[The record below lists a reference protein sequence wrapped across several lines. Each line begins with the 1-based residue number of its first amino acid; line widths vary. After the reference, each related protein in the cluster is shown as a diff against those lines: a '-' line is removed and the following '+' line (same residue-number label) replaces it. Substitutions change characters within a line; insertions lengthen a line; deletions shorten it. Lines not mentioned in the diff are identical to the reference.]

1 MDHSRDNRSAV
12 LSIATYVPE
21 NPVST
26 EGMLQAFGERV
37 SPDLADTL
45 RRLDIVN
52 RYSIVEDFP
61 AYISGNRERALNS
74 STTELALRA
83 ADKCLAQFDHRERPI
98 GLMLVATDTSDR
110 PLPCFGYQLLAELE
124 GRVSRDI
131 NVVNMQNQ
139 GCSVLPKMFEMA
151 GYYLQAN
158 PEKSALIVASEGHT
172 GFLGN
177 RREAYFP
184 GLSELPGRPRAEA
197 KAVEQLLESFLFGD
211 GAVAI
216 ALGAS
221 DSKASAGAP
230 QVGPFT
236 HLTNHEKSDLDLLTM
251 NEGGVLMP
259 IHGDFPHYHMSKEVP
274 NRGAFYA
281 QNCVS
286 QILAKMS
293 DVLASPELADNFII
307 HTGSKK
313 ILDGVCRSLGVE
325 PGNER
330 VRGCYKILREHANL
344 SACSIGFILEESLK
358 AESRGIGLLV
368 SFGVGFSG
376 SAGVVNYSH

>member
-1 MDHSRDNRSAV
+1 MDHSRDNRSTV

-26 EGMLQAFGERV
+26 ERMLQAFDGRV
-37 SPDLADTL
+37 SAELADTL

-61 AYISGNRERALNS
+61 AYISGNSNRRLES
-74 STTELALRA
+74 STTALALRA
-83 ADKCLAQFDHRERPI
+83 VDKCLGKFDHQERPI
-98 GLMLVATDTSDR
+98 GLLLVATDTSDR

-151 GYYLQAN
+151 GYYLKAN

-172 GFLGN
+172 GFLGSRN
-177 RREAYFP
+177 EPHFP

-216 ALGAS
+216 VLGSS
-221 DSKASAGAP
+221 DLPNPSGLA
-230 QVGPFT
+230 QVGPFS
-236 HLTNHEKSDLDLLTM
+236 HLTNQEKTDTDLLTM
-251 NEGGVLMP
+251 NEGGILVP
-259 IHGDFPHYHMSKEVP
+259 IHDDFPHYHMSKEVP

-281 QNCVS
+281 QNCVN
-286 QILAKMS
+286 QILWKMS
-293 DVLASPELADNFII
+293 DVLETPSNADAFII

-313 ILDGVCRSLGVE
+313 ILDGVCRSLGME
-325 PGNER
+325 PSNAR
-330 VRGCYKILREHANL
+330 VQGCYKILREHANL
-344 SACSIGFILEESLK
+344 SACSIGFILEESLQAK
-358 AESRGIGLLV
+358 SKGIGLLV

-376 SAGVVNYSH
+376 SAGVVNYAH